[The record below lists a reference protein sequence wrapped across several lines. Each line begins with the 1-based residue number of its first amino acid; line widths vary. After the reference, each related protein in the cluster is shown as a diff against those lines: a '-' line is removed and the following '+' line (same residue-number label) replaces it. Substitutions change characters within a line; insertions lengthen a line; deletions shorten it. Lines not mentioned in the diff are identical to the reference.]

1 MDGETDQTSGSSRW
15 SSVALIALL
24 IVATLSSAGLYVF
37 ARDPYSEN
45 EIRRLIKES
54 YIHRRP
60 GGGRLYQAE
69 YSPLSAAP
77 AAQTDLSKAQ
87 ILLLRY
93 PNSETKQRLQAL
105 LYLAS
110 DNWQEYIESA
120 LHFSTE
126 ILKDPDVLN
135 NLGTCYLAL
144 SEKEPIYLVKAL
156 EQFERVA
163 ELKPDAAEP
172 RFNLIV
178 TYRRLRLHR
187 LAEQAFEKYKSIDS
201 ASAWYRELTDS
212 NPEDKSLLLDELGRS
227 VENNDVHGAE
237 QLFEKNPDFFRQL
250 IRRFGSVDTAT
261 SPAVL
266 HFVASE
272 MERRY
277 SDKTFSAMLAPLFN
291 RSREATI
298 TLRQFVIKGA
308 ELYLQGDL
316 PGSLKAY
323 ARAKEI
329 AEHTDSLFDDLW
341 IELNEVDTQIRAG
354 EFESARKTLH
364 NIVSV
369 SRKNG
374 FRWLLGK
381 ALSVYG
387 SSLKL
392 TATYKEMLELVS
404 EANRIFTDLNAPT
417 DRIRPL
423 YYLAGYEY
431 MAGDLDAASRLAL
444 ECLRL
449 TNDEDSFRISELDWL
464 IGFILYN
471 KGLIDEAVLFEKESL
486 DRSQK
491 LPNTNVQA
499 TTAVTLVQL
508 YESIS
513 DDKQANEYV
522 SIADQA
528 FHNMSPGF
536 DQTKVERWLGI
547 VKAKIALK
555 EKRYPEA
562 KQLLERNIDI
572 YSRQPFGKTWL
583 ELKSLTLLAQTNSE
597 MGQTGEAARRFREA
611 IEIVENDDH
620 YLQSEKLRVKFDDT
634 RRDLYDSAVEFE
646 YKRSAPDAAWNHLQ
660 SYRSKLFIEFL
671 AQFDPNVERV
681 HAEALD
687 RSHVQKLI
695 PADAQVV
702 EYALL
707 RDPAAGPIVDLGDFQ
722 GSVHGAL
729 GSSRAGRRRIQS
741 PKGPSR
747 TPEP

>member
-308 ELYLQGDL
+308 ELYLQGDI
-316 PGSLKAY
+316 PRSLKAY

-341 IELNEVDTQIRAG
+341 MNSTKWIRRSG
-354 EFESARKTLH
+354 LESSNRHAR
-364 NIVSV
+364 
-369 SRKNG
+369 
-374 FRWLLGK
+374 
-381 ALSVYG
+381 LSTI
-387 SSLKL
+387 SSLYH
-392 TATYKEMLELVS
+392 ARMAS
-404 EANRIFTDLNAPT
+404 
-417 DRIRPL
+417 
-423 YYLAGYEY
+423 AGY
-431 MAGDLDAASRLAL
+431 
-444 ECLRL
+444 
-449 TNDEDSFRISELDWL
+449 W
-464 IGFILYN
+464 
-471 KGLIDEAVLFEKESL
+471 
-486 DRSQK
+486 
-491 LPNTNVQA
+491 
-499 TTAVTLVQL
+499 
-508 YESIS
+508 
-513 DDKQANEYV
+513 
-522 SIADQA
+522 
-528 FHNMSPGF
+528 
-536 DQTKVERWLGI
+536 
-547 VKAKIALK
+547 VKH
-555 EKRYPEA
+555 Y
-562 KQLLERNIDI
+562 
-572 YSRQPFGKTWL
+572 
-583 ELKSLTLLAQTNSE
+583 
-597 MGQTGEAARRFREA
+597 RFM
-611 IEIVENDDH
+611 
-620 YLQSEKLRVKFDDT
+620 
-634 RRDLYDSAVEFE
+634 
-646 YKRSAPDAAWNHLQ
+646 
-660 SYRSKLFIEFL
+660 
-671 AQFDPNVERV
+671 DPR
-681 HAEALD
+681 
-687 RSHVQKLI
+687 
-695 PADAQVV
+695 
-702 EYALL
+702 
-707 RDPAAGPIVDLGDFQ
+707 
-722 GSVHGAL
+722 
-729 GSSRAGRRRIQS
+729 
-741 PKGPSR
+741 
-747 TPEP
+747 